1 MDLEQLEAL
10 AFGEDRDA
18 ALAQLLPGSSDHD
31 YYRCVH
37 LQQRGKL
44 EEAQRIIDDW
54 ANRHGDGR
62 NEILRMRQRLLVLSK
77 RFERQDRDD
86 VRDAFGAYHWH
97 EPEQAE
103 GATRLP
109 TALDRHAIDGEQLLR
124 ESVRYSSDLSQV
136 TEEGLY
142 ELLEASDERYD
153 LDEARRRK
161 LLDRISHSPS
171 ARLVER
177 IAADL
182 GPRELAR
189 FGSVSAHRTL
199 TLAQLSEL
207 AQRRRELA
215 THKEWVFMVVQRLR
229 PQAHVAFERHG
240 EARLRYLTELW
251 TFASQLAE
259 TFTSLKLH
267 VLWHLLDERRRQAG
281 GRDRELFLSYLKLPR
296 PSGFLHEQH
305 QKRAQNELGQPGADF
320 RAQTG
325 LPPAG
330 SDEELVRD
338 YLYALLA
345 EGGDASGAG
354 GDGDDLE
361 PWFERTWYEREL
373 ATIRLL
379 SGAPEAEKWTRL
391 LGPAR
396 AQALHERVEIELARE
411 NPEEV
416 GERDALTLRFDVKN
430 VAQLFVKV
438 FRIDPVTYFAIHGRE
453 VGPDIDLDGLAAS
466 HEEVLAFSEP
476 AIRRVRRTV
485 ALPQCERAGCYVI
498 DLIGNGK
505 SSRALVWKGQLRMVR
520 RVTASGQV
528 VTVFDQEGK
537 ARPQARMWMGGRE
550 LLPDA
555 DGQIAVPF
563 SSARQPGGSVQ
574 VLLVDGDLA
583 TVTSLAQVQEQY
595 ALRLAAHVEREALS
609 ANRTARAVVRVELT
623 AAGVPAPLALLQE
636 PVWELV
642 LTDRFGAT
650 TQKTQPLEL
659 DDDRDAALE
668 WAMPDDVA
676 QVVLRV
682 RGRVEVL
689 TEQKP
694 LELSAELRADLA
706 QMHQGPYTDALYLAE
721 TDQGHVLSV
730 LGKSGEAKVRQRVPF
745 WFTHRW
751 ARSQQTAALET
762 DERGR
767 IELGPLAQVSSLQA
781 MGPNG
786 IQVTWPLVGHAAGA
800 ALHVIEG
807 EEVRVPP
814 ALGITAEEMLAR
826 ASLVELRAG
835 VPNQHANAAL
845 SVEGR
850 NLVVRGL
857 APGEYQLRAPLMDP
871 WQLTVLPAQVARID
885 EHAATATESYRLL
898 PAPAVIDRIEVTD
911 GAADGSID
919 DALVIVVKG
928 ASAGTRLHV
937 VATRFTTSP
946 ALGRLET
953 GRRRGGRTRDARQ
966 GTHYQSGRDLGD
978 EYRYVLE
985 RKQAAR
991 RPGMM
996 AEKPSLLLNP
1006 WARQTTTTAVAK
1018 AAAGGAYGGAPA
1030 SRAQSLGEMGGGGG
1044 GATHDHSFATFDF
1057 VPTDAVLLPNLR
1069 PDREGVVRV
1078 LRAQLG
1084 EASCVQVICADEEQT
1099 TSARVRLPER
1109 ALAPRDRRLIRA
1121 LPADAHITQ
1130 RRQIDPCRAGQTV
1143 TIQDAATAKVHI
1155 VDTIERAHSYLLA
1168 LGVDATLSEFAF
1180 ITRWHK
1186 LSEAERGEL
1195 YSKHACHELN
1205 LFLYFR
1211 DRAYFNRVITPYLAQ
1226 KRVQT
1231 FVDRWLLGADLSS
1244 YLEPRELGRL
1254 NAVEKALLALRMPKR
1269 DELARILADQ
1279 VALMPP
1285 DPERD
1290 AHIVEVMLAGAGLDD
1305 DDSGL
1310 QEMSRDLA
1318 KKEYAADLDDFADS
1332 TSELAAAQLEPL
1344 MEMSADPAMA
1354 AEAPMAMRAGLARG
1368 GPPRPMAMAPS
1379 APPPPPSAAPK
1390 RARQI
1395 RAEESVEYDEE
1406 GGHEEME
1413 KSAKK
1418 KSKGGD
1424 VRRRTEMKPMF
1435 RPADKTQEWAE
1446 QNWWRRH
1453 PRGSGPEMVTVN
1465 RYWRDLAMHKDGP
1478 FLSGALGLATG
1489 SFAEAMC
1496 ALAVIDLP
1504 FEAPAHR
1511 IENDGA
1517 TLSITTACN
1526 ALVASSQLV
1535 AAELTGELP
1544 LIVGQSY
1551 LRNDDR
1557 HHLVEGEWVQKF
1569 VSGPLIA
1576 GVIYATQVVV
1586 ANPTGSQQRVSVLVQ
1601 IPRGSVATNAARATR
1616 TYDVTLPAYAAHGI
1630 EVCFY
1635 FPKAGAMSHF
1645 GAHVSKRGVLIA
1657 AAPGTTLQVVEASA
1671 VVDST
1676 SWGHISQRGSL
1687 EDVLKMLRE
1696 ENLGALELSK
1706 VAWRMRDAEAYRQIL
1721 EVLEQRLAYEPVLW
1735 SYALWHGD
1743 RERTRRWL
1751 RTQDRLRE
1759 AGPVID
1765 AALVEIDAEQLERYE
1780 HLEFAPLINARAHRL
1795 GAKTKIL
1802 NDGFSRQLTSFLEL
1816 VAHRKAPTVDDQ
1828 LVLAHYLFAQD
1839 RFDEARAAMER
1850 AEAMD
1855 AAGHRSRMQLDY
1867 LRAYAACSA
1876 GDLEAARALARRWL
1890 DQPVDRWRKKF
1901 AALMALLDEAAGA
1914 AGGAAAGAA
1923 GAASVAPVDARSR
1936 DQLQGSLARTQ
1947 PSFEISA
1954 DAAGVEV
1961 TAQHVGAVEL
1971 RYFAMDIELLF
1982 SRQPFVQADV
1992 SRFSYIEPGFRQVVE
2007 LGDGHA
2013 PVKVAWP
2020 ESMRG
2025 KNVVVEA
2032 VGAGLR
2038 KAKVHYAH
2046 DLSVVTAHQYGQVRV
2061 TRSSTRTPAVAAYV
2075 KVYAR
2080 RHDGE
2085 VAFYKDGYTD
2095 VRGWFDYAS
2104 LSTDELEQAE
2114 RFAILVHAD
2123 ALGATIVE
2131 SDPPPR

>member
-62 NEILRMRQRLLVLSK
+62 NEILLLRQRLLKLSK

-109 TALDRHAIDGEQLLR
+109 TALDRLAIDGELLLR
-124 ESVRYSSDLSQV
+124 EAVRYSSDLSQV

-142 ELLEASDERYD
+142 QLLEASDERYE

-161 LLDRISHSPS
+161 LLDRVSHSPS

-215 THKEWVFMVVQRLR
+215 QHKEWVFMVVQRLR

-240 EARLRYLTELW
+240 EARLGYLTELW
-251 TFASQLAE
+251 MFASQLAE

-281 GRDRELFLSYLKLPR
+281 GRDRALFLAYLKLPR

-330 SDEELVRD
+330 SDEALVCD
-338 YLYALLA
+338 YLYAFLA
-345 EGGDASGAG
+345 EGDEGGGDGERG
-354 GDGDDLE
+354 GDGDDDDFE

-416 GERDALTLRFDVKN
+416 GERDALALSFEVKN

-485 ALPQCERAGCYVI
+485 ALPQCARAGCYVI

-550 LLPDA
+550 LAPDA
-555 DGQIAVPF
+555 DGAIAVPF
-563 SSARQPGGSVQ
+563 SSERLPGGSVQ

-583 TVTSLAQVQEQY
+583 TVTTLAQVQEQY
-595 ALRLAAHVEREALS
+595 ALRLQAHVEREALS
-609 ANRTARAVVRVELT
+609 ANRTVRAVVRVELL
-623 AAGVPAPLALLQE
+623 AAGAPAPLALLQE
-636 PVWELV
+636 PVWELA

-751 ARSQQTAALET
+751 AQSQQTVVLET

-786 IQVTWPLVGHAAGA
+786 IQVTWPLVSHAAGA

-814 ALGITAEEMLAR
+814 ALGGTAEEMLAR

-835 VPNQHANAAL
+835 APSQHANAAL

-898 PAPAVIDRIEVTD
+898 PAPAVIDRIDVT
-911 GAADGSID
+911 D
-919 DALVIVVKG
+919 DALVIAVRG
-928 ASAGTRLHV
+928 TSAGTRLHV
-937 VATRFTTSP
+937 VATRFAPMP
-946 ALGRLET
+946 ALGRLESA
-953 GRRRGGRTRDARQ
+953 RRRGGRTRDARQ

-1018 AAAGGAYGGAPA
+1018 AEAGGAYGGAPA
-1030 SRAQSLGEMGGGGG
+1030 SRAQTLGESGGGGG
-1044 GATHDHSFATFDF
+1044 MATQDHSFATFDF
-1057 VPTDAVLLPNLR
+1057 VPTDATLLPNLR

-1078 LRAQLG
+1078 PRSQLG
-1084 EASCVQVICADEEQT
+1084 EASCVQVICADGEQT
-1099 TSARVRLPER
+1099 TSARARLPER

-1155 VDTIERAHSYLLA
+1155 VDTIERAHAYLLS
-1168 LGVDATLSEFAF
+1168 LGVDATLSELAF

-1254 NAVEKALLALRMPKR
+1254 SAVEKALLALRMPKR

-1290 AHIVEVMLAGAGLDD
+1290 AHIVEVMLAGAALDD

-1310 QEMSRDLA
+1310 QEQARDLA
-1318 KKEYAADLDDFADS
+1318 MKEYADLDDSDS
-1332 TSELAAAQLEPL
+1332 TSELAAAPGEMLRG
-1344 MEMSADPAMA
+1344 MSAPRSLAAPAPIVVS
-1354 AEAPMAMRAGLARG
+1354 AEGRG

-1379 APPPPPSAAPK
+1379 APPPAAK

-1395 RAEESVEYDEE
+1395 RAEEPMEEQDDE
-1406 GGHEEME
+1406 GGHQEMS
-1413 KSAKK
+1413 KSSKK
-1418 KSKGGD
+1418 MDKGGD
-1424 VRRRTEMKPMF
+1424 VRRRAEMKPMF

-1496 ALAVIDLP
+1496 ALAVLDLP

-1569 VSGPLIA
+1569 ASGPLIA

-1601 IPRGSVATNAARATR
+1601 IPRGSVATSAARATR

-1635 FPKAGAMSHF
+1635 FPKAGAMTHF
-1645 GAHVSKRGVLIA
+1645 GAHVAKRGVLIA
-1657 AAPGTTLQVVEASA
+1657 AAPGVTLQVVEASA
-1671 VVDST
+1671 VVDSS
-1676 SWGHISQRGSL
+1676 SWGHVSQRGSL
-1687 EDVLKMLRE
+1687 EAVVKMLRE

-1706 VAWRMRDAEAYRQIL
+1706 VAWRMRDPEAYRQIL
-1721 EVLEQRLAYEPVLW
+1721 EVLEQRLVYEPVLW

-1751 RTQDRLRE
+1751 RTQDRLRQ

-1765 AALVEIDAEQLERYE
+1765 AALVELDAEQLELYE

-1802 NDGFSRQLTSFLEL
+1802 NDGFARQLTSFLEL

-1901 AALMALLDEAAGA
+1901 AALMALLDEAVGAA
-1914 AGGAAAGAA
+1914 AGGADAGAA
-1923 GAASVAPVDARSR
+1923 GAGVPPVDARSR
-1936 DQLQGSLARTQ
+1936 EQLQGSLARAQ

-1992 SRFSYIEPGFRQVVE
+1992 SRFSYIEPGFRQMVE
-2007 LGDGHA
+2007 LGDGHT

-2061 TRSSTRTPAVAAYV
+2061 ARASTRAPAVAAYV

-2080 RHDGE
+2080 RDDGE

-2104 LSTDELEQAE
+2104 LSTDELERAE

>member
-62 NEILRMRQRLLVLSK
+62 NEILTMRQRLLKLSK

-97 EPEQAE
+97 EPEEAA

-124 ESVRYSSDLSQV
+124 EAVRYSSDLSQV

-207 AQRRRELA
+207 AQRRRDLA
-215 THKEWVFMVVQRLR
+215 THAGWVTMVVQRLR

-251 TFASQLAE
+251 TFVSQLVE

-281 GRDRELFLSYLKLPR
+281 GRNRELFLSYLKLPR
-296 PSGFLHEQH
+296 PAVFLHEPH

-338 YLYALLA
+338 YLYAFLA
-345 EGGDASGAG
+345 EDGERGGDASGGDGG
-354 GDGDDLE
+354 GDGADFE

-416 GERDALTLRFDVKN
+416 GERDALSLSFDVKN

-466 HEEVLAFSEP
+466 HEEVLVFSEP

-537 ARPQARMWMGGRE
+537 ARPAARMWMGGRE
-550 LLPDA
+550 LSPGA
-555 DGQIAVPF
+555 DGVIAVPF
-563 SSARQPGGSVQ
+563 SSAQKPGGTVQ

-583 TVTSLAQVQEQY
+583 TVTSLVQVQEQY
-595 ALRLAAHVEREALS
+595 ALRLHAHVEREALS
-609 ANRTARAVVRVELT
+609 ANRTARALVRVELT
-623 AAGVPAPLALLQE
+623 VAGVPAPLELLQE
-636 PVWELV
+636 AVWELV

-650 TQKTQPLEL
+650 TQKTQPLAL
-659 DDDRDAALE
+659 DDNRDAALE
-668 WAMPDDVA
+668 WAMPDDIA
-676 QVVLRV
+676 QLVLRV

-694 LELSAELRADLA
+694 LELSAELRAELA

-721 TDQGHVLSV
+721 TEQGHVLSV

-751 ARSQQTAALET
+751 ARTQQTAALET

-767 IELGPLAQVSSLQA
+767 IELGPLAQVSSMQA

-786 IQVTWPLVGHAAGA
+786 IQFTWPLVSQGASA

-814 ALGITAEEMLAR
+814 PLGVTAEELLAR

-845 SVEGR
+845 GVEGR

-857 APGEYQLRAPLMDP
+857 APGEYQLRAPLMEL
-871 WQLTVLPAQVARID
+871 WQLTVLPAQVVRID

-898 PAPAVIDRIEVTD
+898 PAPAVIERIEAPSEAT
-911 GAADGSID
+911 G
-919 DALVIVVKG
+919 DALVIAVKG
-928 ASAGTRLHV
+928 ANESTRLHV
-937 VATRFTTSP
+937 IATRFTPAP
-946 ALGRLET
+946 ALGRLES

-996 AEKPSLLLNP
+996 ADKPSLLLNP
-1006 WARQTTTTAVAK
+1006 WARQTTTTAVSRPS
-1018 AAAGGAYGGAPA
+1018 AGGAYGGAPA
-1030 SRAQSLGEMGGGGG
+1030 SRAQSLGEIGGGGG
-1044 GATHDHSFATFDF
+1044 MATQDHSFATFDF

-1069 PDREGVVRV
+1069 PDRDGVVRV
-1078 LRAQLG
+1078 PRAQLG

-1099 TSARVRLPER
+1099 SSARVRLPER

-1143 TIQDAATAKVHI
+1143 TIQDAATAKIHI
-1155 VDTIERAHSYLLA
+1155 VDTIERAHAYLLS
-1168 LGVDATLSEFAF
+1168 LGVDGTLREFAF

-1186 LSEAERGEL
+1186 LSETERGEL

-1254 NAVEKALLALRMPKR
+1254 SAVEKALLSLRMPKR
-1269 DELARILADQ
+1269 DELARILGDQ

-1290 AHIVEVMLAGAGLDD
+1290 AHIVEVMLAGAALDD

-1310 QEMSRDLA
+1310 QERASDMA
-1318 KKEYAADLDDFADS
+1318 KDYDLDDFADS
-1332 TSELAAAQLEPL
+1332 TSELSAAAAAPL
-1344 MEMSADPAMA
+1344 LEMSAAPSMA
-1354 AEAPMAMRAGLARG
+1354 APMKASAVGRG
-1368 GPPRPMAMAPS
+1368 GPPRPMAMSPS
-1379 APPPPPSAAPK
+1379 APPPPPSAPAPK

-1395 RAEESVEYDEE
+1395 RAEESVEEDEE
-1406 GGHEEME
+1406 GGYEEMA

-1418 KSKGGD
+1418 KDKGGD
-1424 VRRRTEMKPMF
+1424 VRRRAEMKPMF

-1453 PRGSGPEMVTVN
+1453 PRSSGPEMVTVN

-1535 AAELTGELP
+1535 AAELTGDLP

-1635 FPKAGAMSHF
+1635 FPKAGAMTHF

-1657 AAPGTTLQVVEASA
+1657 AAPGATLQVVEASA
-1671 VVDST
+1671 VVDSS

-1687 EDVLKMLRE
+1687 DEVLKMLRE

-1721 EVLEQRLAYEPVLW
+1721 EVLEARLVYEPVLW

-1765 AALVEIDAEQLERYE
+1765 AALVELDAEQLEMYE

-1901 AALMALLDEAAGA
+1901 AALMALLDEAV
-1914 AGGAAAGAA
+1914 GAAAGAGAGGAA
-1923 GAASVAPVDARSR
+1923 GADGGAPVDARSR
-1936 DQLQGSLARTQ
+1936 EQLQGSLARSQ
-1947 PSFEISA
+1947 PSFDLSA

-2013 PVKVAWP
+2013 PVKVPWP

-2061 TRSSTRTPAVAAYV
+2061 TRASTRTPAVAAYV